1 MKKTF
6 TLVVLCL
13 SLIICV
19 SANASI
25 TYEFYASNASMGF
38 FIDYNNNNTPVYD
51 YLTVPASFS
60 LTVPTFV
67 TSGSSF
73 STGFDSYS
81 ISTSL
86 MSSGDASAGSVTFYM
101 NYMSSGRDVII
112 IGDSKLGWNYQFSAG
127 TFSAVGS
134 YDTISADSN
143 IAHLNVTESAPVPI
157 PAAVWLLGSGLI
169 GLIGVRRFRK

>member
-1 MKKTF
+1 MKKKLI
-6 TLVVLCL
+6 LVVLCL
-13 SLIICV
+13 GLIICG

-25 TYEFYASNASMGF
+25 TYEFNASNSSVGGYF
-38 FIDYNNNNTPVYD
+38 DVDNNVYVYD

-67 TSGSSF
+67 SSDASF
-73 STGFDSYS
+73 STGSLDSYS

-86 MSSGDASAGSVTFYM
+86 ISSGAASVGSVKFYL
-101 NYMSSGRDVII
+101 NYQSTGVDVIT
-112 IGDSKLGWNYQFSAG
+112 IGDSKVDWFYRFPIGSL
-127 TFSAVGS
+127 SAVGS
-134 YDTISADSN
+134 YDTNTVDSN